1 MVFLYPGINW
11 EILTKLEYLTV
22 YMTLPVFITFINE
35 LYPQEFSRIMVRI
48 IQGIGLLMC
57 VLTVVTPA
65 RIFSLSM
72 DFFLLYCSFVCF
84 YLLYALI
91 KAAIRRRE
99 HSLFVVFCFLFLFV
113 TTMNDILE
121 EMELIHTGELSPLGM
136 FVFLFAQA
144 FILSSRFS
152 RAFDIVEIQSEEL
165 KDLNINL
172 ENKVEERTEE
182 LKAANEEML
191 AANESLAEARD
202 ALWGEMQL
210 AKKIQTVLLNKEPEI
225 SGYTIA
231 VHMTPADDVGG
242 DYYDIINIKGYDWI
256 VIGDVAGHGV
266 TSGLIMMMA
275 QTAIHATLEQNPEL
289 EPSELLTL
297 INRTLVKNINLI
309 NNEKYITITVL
320 AAHKNGTFSHS
331 GLHQDIYIYRSGKGT
346 VDVVETDGAW
356 VGLMDEIG
364 SKLKNLQFELNPGD
378 AMLLYTDGIPE
389 AWVKGSVKGERDPA
403 TDMFGD
409 KRLIDLLKKSG
420 KKAPE

>member
-1 MVFLYPGINW
+1 MFVLFCFFFL
-11 EILTKLEYLTV
+11 
-22 YMTLPVFITFINE
+22 F
-35 LYPQEFSRIMVRI
+35 
-48 IQGIGLLMC
+48 
-57 VLTVVTPA
+57 LTVV
-65 RIFSLSM
+65 
-72 DFFLLYCSFVCF
+72 
-84 YLLYALI
+84 
-91 KAAIRRRE
+91 
-99 HSLFVVFCFLFLFV
+99 
-113 TTMNDILE
+113 NDVLE
-121 EMELIHTGELSPLGM
+121 EMDLTHLGVLTPLGM
-136 FVFLFAQA
+136 FVFLFAQS

-152 RAFDIVEIQSEEL
+152 RAFAVVEIQSEEL

-172 ENKVEERTEE
+172 EKKVDERTEE
-182 LKAANEEML
+182 LKATNEEMQ
-191 AANESLAEARD
+191 AANESLEEARD
-202 ALWGEMQL
+202 ALWGEMKL

-225 SGYTIA
+225 PGYTIA

-242 DYYDIINIKGYDWI
+242 DYYDIINIQGYNWI

-289 EPSELLTL
+289 EPSELLTS
-297 INRTLVKNINLI
+297 INKTLVKNINLI

-364 SKLKNLQFELNPGD
+364 SKLKNLQFELNSGD

-420 KKAPE
+420 KKAPEEIVSDILSALEGFNLDDDITLVVVKKD